1 MANRSSNNWE
11 IHSNWKEDGKRM
23 HLVGLLEGKN
33 LSSKKIKECAEKLEE
48 ANKLEKSSKGNRSP
62 VWIQKTELDD
72 DKYLYSIFFARENP
86 ILTLNEAKKIKLG
99 YAKNIKLGEC
109 FEGMKF
115 KTYGLNENGREK
127 LTDLFIYIRKETS
140 GSLVKKG
147 YAKKLKKLHSNKS
160 QSGGYVKLSNGQTR
174 KVRTYKNGNKYI
186 LLNGKK
192 VRV

>member
-1 MANRSSNNWE
+1 MENRSSNNWM
-11 IHSNWKEDGKRM
+11 IHSNWTEDGKRM
-23 HLVGLLEGKN
+23 HLVGLLEGKK

-99 YAKNIKLGEC
+99 EC
-109 FEGMKF
+109 FAGMTF
-115 KTYGLNENGREK
+115 KTYELDKNDREK
-127 LTDLFIYIRKETS
+127 FTDLFLYIKKITS

-147 YAKKLKKLHSNKS
+147 YAKTLKKLHNNKS